1 MKTRLGLPL
10 GPFIEFLRVSFFFFN
25 LENGR
30 VGLVNLN
37 CVFLILS
44 RPTKYVLF
52 AVSHSFSRD

>member
-1 MKTRLGLPL
+1 MKARLGLPL
-10 GPFIEFLRVSFFFFN
+10 GPFIEFLRVSFFFN
-25 LENGR
+25 LENGG

-44 RPTKYVLF
+44 RPTKYILF